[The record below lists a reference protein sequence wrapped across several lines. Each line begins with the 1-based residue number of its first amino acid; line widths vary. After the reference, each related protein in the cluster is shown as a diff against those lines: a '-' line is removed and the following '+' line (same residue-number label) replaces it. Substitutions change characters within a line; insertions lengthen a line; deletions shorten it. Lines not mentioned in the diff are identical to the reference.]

1 LALGATIRYGFL
13 LDPRFTFPCNK
24 GQFSNREAS
33 SSDGESQYIRL
44 QHCSKSSYFRTI
56 SEPQLT
62 NHECTALVNTF
73 GEKTYHHTLP
83 EGFSLSYFAQQQREV
98 IPACVILPTS
108 AEEVSQA
115 LSIIKDHQCH
125 FAVKSGGHGMF
136 SGASNAQHGITMDL
150 RNLNSL
156 QVSDDRLTTSV
167 GTGTK
172 WGEVYREL
180 EPMNLTVSGGRDTQI
195 GIGGF
200 ILGDE

>member
-1 LALGATIRYGFL
+1 MAFFLIFNLLCFATRVDAQIGRQVPL
-13 LDPRFTFPCNK
+13 VVKANVSDCNTAV
-24 GQFSNREAS
+24 S
-33 SSDGESQYIRL
+33 RL
-44 QHCSKSSYFRTI
+44 EII

-62 NHECTALVNTF
+62 HHECTALVNIL

-83 EGFSLSYFAQQQREV
+83 EWFGLSYFAQQQREV
-98 IPACVILPTS
+98 IPACVILPSS

-115 LSIIKDHQCH
+115 LGVIKDHQCH

-136 SGASNAQHGITMDL
+136 PGASNAQNGITMDL
-150 RNLNSL
+150 RNLNEL
-156 QVSDDRLTTSV
+156 QVSDDRLTTFV